1 MTVRQSRRSCVN
13 RAADAPLEPDLIV
26 KPGLVREMVALID
39 RRQKYGNAS
48 QSDVYSL
55 KDNSFSDDQGDSKGD
70 FELELQYMALDLSPY
85 VSMDKA
91 SRIIED
97 IQRLSPKSAHE
108 PTEQT
113 SFVSQ
118 MKYLVLGTI
127 VSLVI
132 AVIVSLLISDELD
145 PDT

>member
-1 MTVRQSRRSCVN
+1 MTVRQSRRSCLN
-13 RAADAPLEPDLIV
+13 RATDAPVDPDLIV

-39 RRQKYGNAS
+39 RREKYGRTT

-55 KDNSFSDDQGDSKGD
+55 KDNSFSDDQADSKGD

-91 SRIIED
+91 SRIIGD
-97 IQRLSPKSAHE
+97 IQRLSPKSACE
-108 PTEQT
+108 PNEGPF
-113 SFVSQ
+113 FVSRIRH
-118 MKYLVLGTI
+118 LVLGAI

-132 AVIVSLLISDELD
+132 AVIVSLLFSDDLEQD
-145 PDT
+145 S